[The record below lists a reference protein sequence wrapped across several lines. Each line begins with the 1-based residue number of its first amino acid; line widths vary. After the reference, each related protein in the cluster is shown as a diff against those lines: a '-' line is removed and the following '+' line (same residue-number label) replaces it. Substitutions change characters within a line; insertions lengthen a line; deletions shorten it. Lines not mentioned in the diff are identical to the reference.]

1 MKKFNSVFW
10 SVLGAGAFA
19 AASAVPLMNQLG
31 FTPDA
36 EKIVII
42 PGHDAN
48 PVEVRDLGGKSVLKL
63 PAAMVGEWEF
73 SGEETQVYDISA
85 VKTPGSYRLFRNG
98 EYLGNPITVAPD
110 VYEDL
115 TKAALKWFYFQR
127 AGMALEPQYAGKWA
141 RAAGHK
147 DDKVVVYGTD
157 AATAATV
164 AKDAGK
170 PAPKKTKAQY
180 IKSPMGWYD
189 AGDYGKYIVNSGIT
203 VWTLLALYEEFTPY
217 MDSLS
222 WNIPRKFEKF
232 PAILEEVRYNLD
244 WMLTMQAEDGS
255 VYHKLTSLKFCDA
268 VQPAAD
274 TLERFIIGKSAT
286 ATLDFAAVMAAASR
300 VYSAFD
306 EAFASKCLEAAK
318 KAYTWGAANT
328 NVLYKSNPMG
338 VETGAY
344 NDGNASDEL
353 DFAAAELFFTTKDA
367 TYSRPGASR
376 NIPGWA
382 EMGGL
387 VTYEKAIRADVF
399 GAEGSAAKDSL
410 LKTADEFVETAMDG
424 FGVPMSESFFYWGS
438 NSVAANQGIWL
449 LHAYYVSGDEKYYKA
464 ALKALDYLLGK
475 NPLDMSFVTGFGTK
489 SPKHPHHRPSQS
501 DNNSEPVPG
510 MLVGGPQPGGEDIGT
525 NPWECKDYRTGD
537 ASTAYFDDECSYAS
551 NEVAI
556 NWNSP
561 LAYLAGAIEA
571 LNQGF
576 IPSFANS
583 SIHRGESVAIRG
595 IAKVRAPDAKQSML
609 RFKDQMLYVEK
620 NGVRYNLKGHVI
632 K

>member
-36 EKIVII
+36 EKTVII

-73 SGEETQVYDISA
+73 SGEETQVYDFSS
-85 VKTPGSYRLFRNG
+85 VNKPGTYRLFRNG
-98 EYLGNPITVAPD
+98 EYMGNPINIAPN

-244 WMLTMQAEDGS
+244 WMLTMQDKDGG
-255 VYHKLTSLKFCDA
+255 VYHKVSSLNFCGSIAPENDGATRYAIIKNLTAS
-268 VQPAAD
+268 
-274 TLERFIIGKSAT
+274 
-286 ATLDFAAVMAAASR
+286 LDFAGVMAQASVIYSKFDKAYADKMLKAAEKA
-300 VYSAFD
+300 YAW
-306 EAFASKCLEAAK
+306 AK
-318 KAYTWGAANT
+318 KNPTAF
-328 NVLYKSNPMG
+328 YKQPSD
-338 VETGAY
+338 VQTGSYAP
-344 NDGNASDEL
+344 GDENGK
-353 DFAAAELFFTTKDA
+353 DEFRFAAAELFAALTKSGNAAKAAPYLADLKANPFT
-367 TYSRPGASR
+367 PNGAWWGDMNMIAAFRVAMDSVSFA
-376 NIPGWA
+376 GA
-382 EMGGL
+382 GDDG
-387 VTYEKAIRADVF
+387 KAIVVDARKTVLNEANNLRAAGDT
-399 GAEGSAAKDSL
+399 SAYRLPAFPWSWN
-410 LKTADEFVETAMDG
+410 
-424 FGVPMSESFFYWGS
+424 WGS
-438 NSVAANQGIWL
+438 NSAMANNGMVLI
-449 LHAYYVSGDEKYYKA
+449 HAYLLTGDRSYVDGAQQD
-464 ALKALDYLLGK
+464 LDYLLGK
-475 NPLDMSFVTGFGTK
+475 NPMEISYVTGFGYR
-489 SPKHPHHRPSQS
+489 SARNPHHRPSES
-501 DNNSEPVPG
+501 DFVDDPVPG
-510 MLVGGPQPGGEDIGT
+510 MLVGGPHLGKQDIDLNGT
-525 NPWECKDYRTGD
+525 EHWKCPNYAAAEKP
-537 ASTAYFDDECSYAS
+537 ALAYLDNRCSYAT

-556 NWNSP
+556 NWNAP
-561 LAYLAGAIEA
+561 LAYLAGALQAIYNA
-571 LNQGF
+571 GVK
-576 IPSFANS
+576 PAV
-583 SIHRGESVAIRG
+583 ESKNTAAESKSAAATA
-595 IAKVRAPDAKQSML
+595 AKPAK
-609 RFKDQMLYVEK
+609 K
-620 NGVRYNLKGHVI
+620 
-632 K
+632 